1 MQQADSLRE
10 TADKPDSPAIAVAM
24 MTATIGSSAPGSTND
39 STHDS
44 THGPKAKTASP
55 ASPPS
60 EDARRHEG
68 DRIAPERIRTG
79 RDLTSPNLMRPDLTS
94 PDLMRAATLAAT
106 LAALRSESETLT
118 EVAHDARNMVT
129 ALGLYCEFLEEPGV
143 LATPFVHYGQELR
156 LVAAASRRLVEK
168 IVALDYRANAYQ
180 TNALTS
186 AQTRANISAE
196 AAARLA
202 ILNSGLSP
210 EGIMPAGPA
219 SSAPAAASCTQRES
233 ETFSNPNRR
242 WDLLPTVPIANL
254 AAELA
259 VNRNLLA
266 ALAGPSIALTVH
278 AEGCARPV
286 WLSGEDLTRVL
297 VNLVK
302 NSAEAMLSGGRID
315 IGLREIGL
323 GENGQPEIGLR
334 ELPPERFPE
343 QVDGQGAAGFLLL
356 TVEDDGPGIP
366 AEQEETIFASGFTS
380 HGLGEGRAQGSAQ
393 GSTGAWSPNYH
404 DSSYRGHGHRGLGLT
419 ISRSI
424 VEGAG
429 GRLTAA
435 NREQGGAR
443 FALEL
448 PLRQASSSA
457 EGSESFLAGSTEI
470 K

>member
-10 TADKPDSPAIAVAM
+10 TAHKPDSPAVAVAI
-24 MTATIGSSAPGSTND
+24 MTASIGSTAPGL
-39 STHDS
+39 THDS
-44 THGPKAKTASP
+44 TEDSTQGPKAKTASP
-55 ASPPS
+55 AS
-60 EDARRHEG
+60 EDARRHES
-68 DRIAPERIRTG
+68 DRITPEGTRTNSNLTSPN
-79 RDLTSPNLMRPDLTS
+79 LTSPNLMRPNLTS

-106 LAALRSESETLT
+106 LAALRSENETLT

-143 LATPFVHYGQELR
+143 LATPFLHYGQELR
-156 LVAAASRRLVEK
+156 LVAAASRRLVDK
-168 IVALDYRANAYQ
+168 IVALDYRANAHQ

-186 AQTRANISAE
+186 AQTRAITCAE
-196 AAARLA
+196 AAAKLA
-202 ILNSGLSP
+202 ILNSGLTP
-210 EGIMPAGPA
+210 AGIMPAGPA
-219 SSAPAAASCTQRES
+219 SSAPAAAGSTRGES
-233 ETFSNPNRR
+233 GTFSNPNRR

-302 NSAEAMLSGGRID
+302 NSAEAMLAGGRIE
-315 IGLREIGL
+315 ICLREIDL
-323 GENGQPEIGLR
+323 
-334 ELPPERFPE
+334 PE
-343 QVDGQGAAGFLLL
+343 QLPEQAPEQPADQGATVRLLL

-366 AEQEETIFASGFTS
+366 AEREETIFTSGYTS
-380 HGLGEGRAQGSAQ
+380 HGMSERHAQ

-429 GRLTAA
+429 GRITAA

-443 FALEL
+443 FSLEL
-448 PLRQASSSA
+448 PLRQAS
-457 EGSESFLAGSTEI
+457 
-470 K
+470 

>member
-1 MQQADSLRE
+1 MQNMDSLRD
-10 TADKPDSPAIAVAM
+10 TAPRVDSPAIAVAIM
-24 MTATIGSSAPGSTND
+24 NASIGMTAPGSAR
-39 STHDS
+39 DS
-44 THGPKAKTASP
+44 THGPKHGSTHEPKAKTAGPQSP
-55 ASPPS
+55 QSD
-60 EDARRHEG
+60 DARGHG
-68 DRIAPERIRTG
+68 SDRITPERIRTSSN
-79 RDLTSPNLMRPDLTS
+79 LMSPNLMSSHLTG
-94 PDLMRAATLAAT
+94 PDLMRAETLAAT
-106 LAALRSESETLT
+106 LATLRSESETLT

-143 LATPFVHYGQELR
+143 LATPFLHYGQELR

-168 IVALDYRANAYQ
+168 IVALDYKTNAYRTNSYHTNPETSAK
-180 TNALTS
+180 TNAIVSAESVEKMAIPFAGLTPAGLGPS
-186 AQTRANISAE
+186 EPNTLSRDADSGFAQQAQTATGI
-196 AAARLA
+196 AAV
-202 ILNSGLSP
+202 GL
-210 EGIMPAGPA
+210 
-219 SSAPAAASCTQRES
+219 QREP

-242 WDLLPTVPIANL
+242 WDLLPTVPVADL

-302 NSAEAMLSGGRID
+302 NSAEAMLSGGTID
-315 IGLREIGL
+315 IRLREIGLREIA
-323 GENGQPEIGLR
+323 LR
-334 ELPPERFPE
+334 EQPAEKLDDQE
-343 QVDGQGAAGFLLL
+343 AAACLLL

-366 AEQEETIFASGFTS
+366 AEAEESIFASGFTS
-380 HGLGEGRAQGSAQ
+380 HGASEGSAQ
-393 GSTGAWSPNYH
+393 LSKGNYTLN
-404 DSSYRGHGHRGLGLT
+404 HRGLGLT

-429 GRLTAA
+429 GHITAA

-448 PLRQASSSA
+448 PLRQAN
-457 EGSESFLAGSTEI
+457 
-470 K
+470 